1 MNCPLTKAEYETFV
15 SELLKAERAELHEFE
30 KREIFE
36 GCMPVEVM
44 AARGKDTLRYG
55 MLKPVGLETEGVRP
69 YAVLQLRR
77 ENAAGTS
84 LGLVGFQT
92 NLKFG
97 EQKRVFSLI
106 PALRNAEFERYG
118 VMHRN
123 TFLQSPE
130 ILNAD
135 FSTKANPDLFFAGQ
149 ITGVEGY
156 VESAMSGL
164 LAGIHAFRRL
174 HGKETLVPEDTC
186 VCGAL
191 SRYVASP
198 NKHFQPMN
206 ANYGVLRADFGRVR
220 DKKEKK
226 RLFGERAL
234 AEIERFRAELGE

>member
-1 MNCPLTKAEYETFV
+1 
-15 SELLKAERAELHEFE
+15 
-30 KREIFE
+30 
-36 GCMPVEVM
+36 MPVEVM
-44 AARGKDTLRYG
+44 ASRGRDTLRYG
-55 MLKPVGLETEGVRP
+55 MLKPVGLEVEGVRP

-84 LGLVGFQT
+84 YGLVGFQT

-106 PALRNAEFERYG
+106 PALAHAEFERYG

-130 ILNAD
+130 VLNSD
-135 FSTKANPDLFFAGQ
+135 FSVKGNPDLFFAGQ

-164 LAGIHAFRRL
+164 LAGIHAYRRL
-174 HGKETLVPEDTC
+174 SGKGTIVPEGTT

-191 SRYVASP
+191 SRYIAAPS
-198 NKHFQPMN
+198 KDFQPMN
-206 ANYGVLRADFGRVR
+206 ANYGILRAGFERVR

-226 RLFGERAL
+226 RLLGERAI
-234 AEIERFRAELGE
+234 AEIKRFKENI